1 MACMMRPPWFTRPW
15 MRDASWGIRVRA
27 IASDAA
33 SEMQIVMAT
42 WLMNIDI
49 SSFLPKMLG
58 RKTMAV
64 VSVPAVTA
72 SATAST
78 PAMVARCGSF
88 GKRSRFV
95 NTLSVTT
102 TALSTSIPMESIR
115 PIIDRMLS
123 VKPRKYIEPSVI
135 RIENGTDKA
144 TMSVMGQSRRNA

>member
-1 MACMMRPPWFTRPW
+1 
-15 MRDASWGIRVRA
+15 
-27 IASDAA
+27 
-33 SEMQIVMAT
+33 MQIVMAT

-78 PAMVARCGSF
+78 PAMVARWGSF

-144 TMSVMGQSRRNA
+144 TMSVMGQSRRKA